1 MRSVDGHR
9 RHNVFSFQTEIH
21 KREKR
26 KPMSQM
32 MHSTKGKEK
41 RFLNRSESRMVLTI
55 GKATIHRPVL
65 HPCPMKKSFARALEH
80 STINTVNRTFAAPAR
95 RASSFMGFKKSYNL
109 REKEEHLPTIVFQ
122 DCVSESTD
130 CIAEGSDSKRPD
142 SANSNFYTITSGT
155 KHENLPRIT
164 VETSENLD
172 KHIRPKIVNLRPWEN
187 DKLKS
192 SKKTTVFDTQDTERE
207 RNIACLMNWLIEYNA
222 KQQEADGLRT
232 QSGQNKNEC
241 GDQELRTEQAILS
254 CAGATRCV
262 NDADRNWLTG
272 VLMISSNI
280 APNSKNFVQ
289 FLPKIMRPSLHL
301 KNGLIVEGK
310 FSGHTLPVLKK
321 DNKMCLKNHRRT
333 YHKTLKQQG
342 NEEDS
347 DQLVRLKS
355 RLHERDLLEKESDNK
370 YNVLSHTN
378 QTASTETEEPNI
390 RDSEQSSLPKL
401 YLSHH
406 SFATG
411 NRSKGK
417 EKDKKCI
424 GYRRISGTYSWAKRV
439 EQNKQKYPYP
449 KKSNE
454 SKRSVICR
462 REKESTLSVV
472 NCEFSHQR
480 KEDEEQPS
488 RIALSPLRGFTPQLS
503 EFSDTFRL

>member
-21 KREKR
+21 KRDKR

-41 RFLNRSESRMVLTI
+41 RFLNRSESRMVLTV
-55 GKATIHRPVL
+55 GKATIHLPVL

-109 REKEEHLPTIVFQ
+109 PEKEKHLPTIVFQ

-142 SANSNFYTITSGT
+142 STNSHFYTMTSGT
-155 KHENLPRIT
+155 KHENLPRRT

-272 VLMISSNI
+272 VLLISSNI

-289 FLPKIMRPSLHL
+289 FLPKMMRPSLHL

-333 YHKTLKQQG
+333 NHKTLKQQEMKKTPISWSALKVDYM
-342 NEEDS
+342 NEIFWKRNRITNIKFYPI
-347 DQLVRLKS
+347 QIKQRLLK
-355 RLHERDLLEKESDNK
+355 LKNQK
-370 YNVLSHTN
+370 YVIVNNL
-378 QTASTETEEPNI
+378 PY
-390 RDSEQSSLPKL
+390 QSSIFPIILLPL
-401 YLSHH
+401 ET
-406 SFATG
+406 AV
-411 NRSKGK
+411 K
-417 EKDKKCI
+417 EKRKI
-424 GYRRISGTYSWAKRV
+424 
-439 EQNKQKYPYP
+439 
-449 KKSNE
+449 KSA
-454 SKRSVICR
+454 SVIGGPPGHILGQ
-462 REKESTLSVV
+462 REWNKI
-472 NCEFSHQR
+472 NRNIPIQR
-480 KEDEEQPS
+480 KVMKVKD
-488 RIALSPLRGFTPQLS
+488 L
-503 EFSDTFRL
+503 